1 MGGFLR
7 DNHAFILAARDAPPP
22 PLYRPRATIRLPCRM
37 TDPALLRRRFLA
49 EARTLRNERRDF
61 HEWHRG
67 RPHYLL
73 WALDVDTPPLRARVA
88 EAQRALDGLLLA
100 GYRRQP
106 HVTLALCGFPA
117 TEATADDEFDARL
130 IAAQLAALQA
140 AAPAPFALEIGGL
153 ESFSSAPF
161 LSVHDAGDALATI
174 RRCLHADAPHPQ
186 GDYVPH
192 VTVGLYAGAWPTAA
206 VARRFQTLADAP
218 RLPCRVTRL
227 SLMGYA
233 AADIGG
239 ALFTLADYELGTHE
253 LRWRDTKAA
262 PAGTG
267 TALTTTAGQRA
278 PHAET
283 P

>member
-1 MGGFLR
+1 
-7 DNHAFILAARDAPPP
+7 
-22 PLYRPRATIRLPCRM
+22 M
-37 TDPALLRRRFLA
+37 TDSALLRRRFLA
-49 EARTLRNERRDF
+49 EVRTLRNERRDF

-73 WALDVDTPPLRARVA
+73 WALDVNTPPLRARLA
-88 EAQRALDGLLLA
+88 AAQRALDGLLLD

-117 TEATADDEFDARL
+117 TGPSTATDEFDQRL

-161 LSVHDAGDALATI
+161 LSVHDAGGALATI

-192 VTVGLYAGAWPTAA
+192 VTVGLYADVWPTAE
-206 VARRFQTLADAP
+206 VARRFQALAAAP
-218 RLPCRVTRL
+218 RLPCRITRL

-239 ALFTLADYELGTHE
+239 ALFTLADYELAERE
-253 LRWRDTKAA
+253 LRWRSAA
-262 PAGTG
+262 SVLDQ
-267 TALTTTAGQRA
+267 AL
-278 PHAET
+278 HAET

>member
-1 MGGFLR
+1 
-7 DNHAFILAARDAPPP
+7 
-22 PLYRPRATIRLPCRM
+22 M

-49 EARTLRNERRDF
+49 EVRTLRNERRDF

-73 WALDVDTPPLRARVA
+73 WALDVDTPPLRARLA
-88 EAQRALDGLLLA
+88 AAQRALDGLLLD

-117 TEATADDEFDARL
+117 TGPSTATDEFDQRL

-161 LSVHDAGDALATI
+161 LSVHDAGGALATI

-192 VTVGLYAGAWPTAA
+192 VTVGLYADVWPTAE
-206 VARRFQTLADAP
+206 VARRFQALAATP
-218 RLPCRVTRL
+218 RLHCRITRL

-239 ALFTLADYELGTHE
+239 ALFTLADYELATRE
-253 LRWRDTKAA
+253 LRWRSAA
-262 PAGTG
+262 SVLDQ
-267 TALTTTAGQRA
+267 AL
-278 PHAET
+278 HAET